1 MFPSASRRST
11 PIAALCAGALVVAV
25 VAVDDVAAAPA
36 VEPAPLADRL
46 HAQAVESFRTGRY
59 PEAYGRFVALA
70 DAGHGAAARQALWM
84 CLHGPALFGRDFD
97 CSPQQA
103 EAWAATPD
111 ARAPRPPAYAGT
123 AGGPVAAGVQRR

>member
-1 MFPSASRRST
+1 MFPSASRRSAT
-11 PIAALCAGALVVAV
+11 IAALCASALAVAV
-25 VAVDDVAAAPA
+25 VDVAAAPA

-111 ARAPRPPAYAGT
+111 ARAPRPPTYAGT
-123 AGGPVAAGVQRR
+123 AGGPVAAGAQRR